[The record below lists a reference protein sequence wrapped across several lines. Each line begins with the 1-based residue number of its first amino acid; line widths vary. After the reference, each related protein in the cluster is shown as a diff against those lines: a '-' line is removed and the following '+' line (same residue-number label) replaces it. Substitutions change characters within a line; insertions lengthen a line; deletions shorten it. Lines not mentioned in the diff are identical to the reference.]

1 MTSHYLLQDWL
12 QWAQGLTAFW
22 QGGGWQ
28 ALRDASG
35 NFNGARDVGNVATG
49 AGSGAAATRDGFR
62 RLTGLDTPANEA
74 PDGFHRI
81 RDVFGSWIN
90 DLIGGGGGGP
100 TPGSGTETRPP
111 QPAPREHF
119 PLEDFLPGGSGGQGP
134 TPAPADVRLEDLL
147 PDDMRLDPANNPN

>member
-1 MTSHYLLQDWL
+1 MTPHYLLQDWL
-12 QWAQGLTAFW
+12 QWVQGLTACW

-35 NFNGARDVGNVATG
+35 SFDGARDAGNAVTG

-62 RLTGLDTPANEA
+62 RLTGFKTPANEA

-81 RDVFGSWIN
+81 RDVFGSWIS
-90 DLIGGGGGGP
+90 DLLDGGGGA
-100 TPGSGTETRPP
+100 PGSGAESRPT

-119 PLEDFLPGGSGGQGP
+119 PLEDFLPGGSGDQGSS
-134 TPAPADVRLEDLL
+134 PAPADVRLEDLL
-147 PDDMRLDPANNPN
+147 PDDMRPGASNGPT